1 MDTIRESALIVD
13 WEKNLLP
20 HQGLELAL
28 VLCLSFF
35 FFRSDMLPNEH
46 VCCMYVCTHM
56 CVCVCMRLCVHVCVC
71 VCMCVCAHKFRKNG
85 WNLVR
90 LGFGG

>member
-35 FFRSDMLPNEH
+35 FLGQTCYQMNMCAACMCAH
-46 VCCMYVCTHM
+46 ICVCVCVCVCACM
-56 CVCVCMRLCVHVCVC
+56 CVCVCVCVC
-71 VCMCVCAHKFRKNG
+71 V
-85 WNLVR
+85 LTS
-90 LGFGG
+90 LGKMGGT